1 MVPDTPADDRDE
13 STPDEPVDLDPE
25 SFETFLATHD
35 LVLIDV
41 WAEWCGPCKAMDPAV
56 ADIAAETSDLAVG
69 KVDHEQYP
77 DLLSDYRS
85 LIGRVVSSLP
95 ALFLFV
101 DGECVEQTTGR
112 QSKADLEALVSE
124 HR

>member
-1 MVPDTPADDRDE
+1 MVPDVPVDDGVE
-13 STPDEPVDLDPE
+13 PTPDEPVPLDPE
-25 SFETFLATHD
+25 SFESFLQSHD

-56 ADIAAETSDLAVG
+56 EDLAAESTDLAVG

-95 ALFLFV
+95 ALFVFV
-101 DGECVEQTTGR
+101 EGECVEQTTGR
-112 QSKADLEALVSE
+112 QSKADLEALVSGY
-124 HR
+124 R

>member
-69 KVDHEQYP
+69 KVDNEQYP